1 MLLLIYHVDW
11 AHKTSW
17 ILAIN
22 RSEDV
27 SNCPENYTL
36 ARMMRRIIT
45 CCQQI
50 RLLHPPKQCPR
61 PLKAFWINYDS
72 CADDVNLGETSPGT
86 VCNEVPTFWASFLWP
101 PEITGNHL
109 KKKKKVFLLQMWE
122 FQNVISRDLFGGRLC
137 IIPAGMQPHGH
148 RTQMSHLNIDF
159 LERSSSEGPDVL
171 RWLSADLPAKEQ
183 ITLPH

>member
-109 KKKKKVFLLQMWE
+109 KKKKKSFPSPNVRVSECHQPWSLWWKALHNSSRNAATWTQDPNVTSKHRFLGKVEL
-122 FQNVISRDLFGGRLC
+122 GR
-137 IIPAGMQPHGH
+137 PRRAEM
-148 RTQMSHLNIDF
+148 T
-159 LERSSSEGPDVL
+159 
-171 RWLSADLPAKEQ
+171 
-183 ITLPH
+183 